1 MQRASCVSF
10 SLLGRVR
17 LSSASLA
24 LSLFDRRIHARVFSL
39 LYLYSVV
46 ERRMKEEYARKIH
59 KTHESVG
66 RRAFVCV
73 FLFFE
78 ISFSSRSTFFIC
90 SKVLFLPCLF
100 AVVQPKNLNFSHH
113 VLKRRERR
121 PLLLSKKDKKTQHH
135 PAVSYKKKF
144 ILVSNELSSSPPSPH
159 KIKGKR
165 HASSPSNDDDDV
177 DSRDLQMLLLLCVVV
192 VVVVVVFSVFFED

>member
-1 MQRASCVSF
+1 MCF
-10 SLLGRVR
+10 F
-17 LSSASLA
+17 LSSRRCPSQFCLSR
-24 LSLFDRRIHARVFSL
+24 SLFIRPEDSRAPATFSL

-59 KTHESVG
+59 KTRESVG

-90 SKVLFLPCLF
+90 SVLFLPCLF
-100 AVVQPKNLNFSHH
+100 AVVQPKNLNFSH
-113 VLKRRERR
+113 VLKRERR
-121 PLLLSKKDKKTQHH
+121 PLLLKKDKKRRNNT
-135 PAVSYKKKF
+135 AVSCKKF
-144 ILVSNELSSSPPSPH
+144 YFGNELSSSPPSPH

-165 HASSPSNDDDDV
+165 HASSPSNDDDDDV
-177 DSRDLQMLLLLCVVV
+177 DSRDLQMLLLCVVGV
-192 VVVVVVFSVFFED
+192 VGVVGVFSVFFED

>member
-1 MQRASCVSF
+1 MCF
-10 SLLGRVR
+10 F
-17 LSSASLA
+17 LSSRPCPSQFCLSR
-24 LSLFDRRIHARVFSL
+24 SLFIRPEDSRAPATFSL

-66 RRAFVCV
+66 RRAFVRV

-113 VLKRRERR
+113 VLKRRERH
-121 PLLLSKKDKKTQHH
+121 PLLLSKKDKKRRN
-135 PAVSYKKKF
+135 PPPPFLIKNF
-144 ILVSNELSSSPPSPH
+144 ILVC
-159 KIKGKR
+159 K
-165 HASSPSNDDDDV
+165 
-177 DSRDLQMLLLLCVVV
+177 
-192 VVVVVVFSVFFED
+192 

>member
-1 MQRASCVSF
+1 MCF
-10 SLLGRVR
+10 F
-17 LSSASLA
+17 LSSRPCPSQFCLSR
-24 LSLFDRRIHARVFSL
+24 SLFIRPEDSRAPATFSL

-90 SKVLFLPCLF
+90 SVLFLPCLF
-100 AVVQPKNLNFSHH
+100 AVVQPKNLNFSH
-113 VLKRRERR
+113 VLKRERR
-121 PLLLSKKDKKTQHH
+121 PLLLKKDKKRRNT
-135 PAVSYKKKF
+135 AVSYKKIYF
-144 ILVSNELSSSPPSPH
+144 GNELSSSPPSPH

-177 DSRDLQMLLLLCVVV
+177 DSRDLQMLLLLCVGVGV
-192 VVVVVVFSVFFED
+192 GVFSVFFED

>member
-1 MQRASCVSF
+1 MCF
-10 SLLGRVR
+10 F
-17 LSSASLA
+17 LSSRPCPSQFCLSR
-24 LSLFDRRIHARVFSL
+24 SLFIRPEDSRAPATFSL

-113 VLKRRERR
+113 VLKRRERH
-121 PLLLSKKDKKTQHH
+121 PLLLSKKDKKRRNTT
-135 PAVSYKKKF
+135 PPFLIKNF
-144 ILVSNELSSSPPSPH
+144 ILVC
-159 KIKGKR
+159 K
-165 HASSPSNDDDDV
+165 
-177 DSRDLQMLLLLCVVV
+177 
-192 VVVVVVFSVFFED
+192 

>member
-1 MQRASCVSF
+1 MCF
-10 SLLGRVR
+10 F
-17 LSSASLA
+17 LSSRPCPSQFCLSR
-24 LSLFDRRIHARVFSL
+24 SLFIRPEDSRAPATFSL

-121 PLLLSKKDKKTQHH
+121 PLLLSKKDKKRRNTT
-135 PAVSYKKKF
+135 PPFLIKNF
-144 ILVSNELSSSPPSPH
+144 ILVC
-159 KIKGKR
+159 K
-165 HASSPSNDDDDV
+165 
-177 DSRDLQMLLLLCVVV
+177 
-192 VVVVVVFSVFFED
+192 

>member
-90 SKVLFLPCLF
+90 SVLFLPCLF
-100 AVVQPKNLNFSHH
+100 AVVQPKNLNFSH
-113 VLKRRERR
+113 VLKRERR
-121 PLLLSKKDKKTQHH
+121 PLLLKKDKKRRNT
-135 PAVSYKKKF
+135 AVSYKKIYF
-144 ILVSNELSSSPPSPH
+144 GNELSSSPPSPH

-177 DSRDLQMLLLLCVVV
+177 DSRDLQMLLLLCVGVGV
-192 VVVVVVFSVFFED
+192 GVFSVFFED

>member
-1 MQRASCVSF
+1 MCF
-10 SLLGRVR
+10 F
-17 LSSASLA
+17 LSSRPCPSQFCLSR
-24 LSLFDRRIHARVFSL
+24 SLFIRPEDSRAPATFSL

-90 SKVLFLPCLF
+90 SVLFLPCLF
-100 AVVQPKNLNFSHH
+100 AVVQPKNLNFSH
-113 VLKRRERR
+113 VLKRERR
-121 PLLLSKKDKKTQHH
+121 PLLLKKDKKRRNNT
-135 PAVSYKKKF
+135 AVSCKKF
-144 ILVSNELSSSPPSPH
+144 YFGNELSSSPPSPTQN
-159 KIKGKR
+159 KGEKTR
-165 HASSPSNDDDDV
+165 VEP
-177 DSRDLQMLLLLCVVV
+177 QQ
-192 VVVVVVFSVFFED
+192 

>member
-1 MQRASCVSF
+1 MCF
-10 SLLGRVR
+10 F
-17 LSSASLA
+17 LSSRPCPSQFCLSR
-24 LSLFDRRIHARVFSL
+24 SLFIRPEDSRAPATFSL

-113 VLKRRERR
+113 VLKRRESR
-121 PLLLSKKDKKTQHH
+121 PLLLSKKDKKRRNT
-135 PAVSYKKKF
+135 PPPFLIKNF
-144 ILVSNELSSSPPSPH
+144 ILV
-159 KIKGKR
+159 R
-165 HASSPSNDDDDV
+165 
-177 DSRDLQMLLLLCVVV
+177 M
-192 VVVVVVFSVFFED
+192 

>member
-1 MQRASCVSF
+1 MCF
-10 SLLGRVR
+10 F
-17 LSSASLA
+17 LSSRPCPSQFCLSR
-24 LSLFDRRIHARVFSL
+24 SLFIRPEDSRAPATFSL

-100 AVVQPKNLNFSHH
+100 AVVQPKNLNFSH

-121 PLLLSKKDKKTQHH
+121 PLLLSKKDKKRRNTT
-135 PAVSYKKKF
+135 PPFLIKKKLF
-144 ILVSNELSSSPPSPH
+144 W
-159 KIKGKR
+159 
-165 HASSPSNDDDDV
+165 
-177 DSRDLQMLLLLCVVV
+177 
-192 VVVVVVFSVFFED
+192 

>member
-1 MQRASCVSF
+1 MQRARRVF
-10 SLLGRVR
+10 LSLSRPCP
-17 LSSASLA
+17 SQFCPLA

-66 RRAFVCV
+66 RRAFVRV

-113 VLKRRERR
+113 VLKRRERH
-121 PLLLSKKDKKTQHH
+121 PLLLSKKDKKRRNTT
-135 PAVSYKKKF
+135 PPFLIKNF
-144 ILVSNELSSSPPSPH
+144 ILVC
-159 KIKGKR
+159 K
-165 HASSPSNDDDDV
+165 
-177 DSRDLQMLLLLCVVV
+177 
-192 VVVVVVFSVFFED
+192 

>member
-1 MQRASCVSF
+1 MCF
-10 SLLGRVR
+10 F
-17 LSSASLA
+17 LSSRPCPSQFCLSR
-24 LSLFDRRIHARVFSL
+24 SLFIRPEDSRAPATFSL

-113 VLKRRERR
+113 VLKRRERH
-121 PLLLSKKDKKTQHH
+121 PLLLSKKDKKRRNTT
-135 PAVSYKKKF
+135 PPFLIKKNLF
-144 ILVSNELSSSPPSPH
+144 W
-159 KIKGKR
+159 
-165 HASSPSNDDDDV
+165 
-177 DSRDLQMLLLLCVVV
+177 
-192 VVVVVVFSVFFED
+192 